1 MATHLTEN
9 KTLTILHF
17 NDVYNIESVDKEPV
31 GGATRFST
39 ALKSFSHL
47 NPLILFSGDVLAPS
61 FMSTFTKGEH
71 MVPVLNAC
79 GIHCAVY
86 GNHDFDFGIEVL
98 MQRAQ
103 ATTFPWLM
111 SNVIDNKTRRPL
123 ADGKISLVIDWHGI
137 RVGLIGLVEKE
148 WLPTLA
154 DVNLEHVTYT
164 DYIECGRLLAGNLKD
179 IQGCKIVIALTHMRI
194 PNDLRLAKEVDEIDL
209 ILGGHDHVSKFI
221 EVENRCIIKSGT
233 DFRQFSKITIRFL
246 GEEEKP
252 LISVKLVDVTAE
264 YEEDADLKL
273 ALDSFTSVI
282 GTKMEDVLGEFSVP
296 LDGLCSSLR
305 TSETNLGN
313 FICDVMVAAT
323 DSDLALL
330 NSGTLRSDRIHPPG
344 PFKIRDLSQIL
355 PMLDPLIVVEISGE
369 DLLAALENGVCMY
382 PKLDARFLQVGGM
395 SFAFDP
401 KKLPFQRVDSQFVRI
416 GNRYLDIHSKYRMVT
431 KAYMMA
437 GKHGFDVLKKLKIL
451 VNQEDNMPL
460 TTAVQNH
467 LQKLRAKNKR
477 PGYHGQN
484 QMPFTSSLKRMID
497 HELHP
502 ESNFCD
508 SVQEDAT
515 AEMVH
520 LTTKQGATKLLRQS
534 SIEEIEKVCCQ
545 LEPRIEGR
553 IVIINEETFP
563 KLLSERQLWEI
574 LTT

>member
-61 FMSTFTKGEH
+61 FSEH

-477 PGYHGQN
+477 PGHHGQN